1 MPRPDGRRAAGT
13 PTIERDG
20 IVMKTYTRRTLALAS
35 ALLLGTAAC
44 TDVTTPPKSTVTSE
58 NIFNDPSSYRAY
70 MAKLYAG
77 LAVTGQQG
85 PAGRGDIQGIDE
97 GFSQYVRLYWQ
108 MQELPTDE
116 AVIAWGDAGVQEL
129 NTQIWSSSNQ
139 FLVAMYYRIYFQ
151 VVHANEFL
159 RETTDEKLAGRSN
172 TTDALRAEIAQYRA
186 EARFLRALSYWHGI
200 DLFGDIPL
208 VREDV
213 PLNAPPPPQATRAEV
228 YNFIV
233 SELNEIRTQLPAPAS
248 TQYGR
253 AGRAAADMLLAKV
266 QLNAQVYTGTP
277 RWTEARTAAEN
288 VINGGGYSLDDV
300 YLDMFLADNHTSPEI
315 IFAVTQDGQN
325 TRSFGGTTFLA
336 HASVGGDMNAAS
348 FGLNGGWWGL
358 RARPELV
365 AQFPGGAASMDR
377 RASSVFFTQNQSVA
391 ITDLLAFQQG
401 VGVPK
406 YRNVTKNG
414 TPGSDLEFVDTDYP
428 MFRLADAYLIYAEA
442 VLRGGGGSQGQAL
455 TYVNALRQRA
465 YGNMSGNIGAAD
477 LTLDFILAERAREL
491 YWEGHRRQDLI
502 RYNRFTTNGVW
513 VFKGGV
519 QAGRTTEAFRNLY
532 PLPASEL
539 VANRNLKQNQGYGD

>member
-1 MPRPDGRRAAGT
+1 
-13 PTIERDG
+13 
-20 IVMKTYTRRTLALAS
+20 MKTYTRTTLALAS

-44 TDVTTPPKSTVTSE
+44 TDITTPPKSTVTSE
-58 NIFNDPSSYRAY
+58 NIFNDPNSYRAY
-70 MAKLYAG
+70 LAKLYAG
-77 LAVTGQQG
+77 LAVSGQQG
-85 PAGRGDIQGIDE
+85 PAGREDIRGIDE
-97 GFSQYVRLYWQ
+97 GFSQYLRLYWQ

-116 AVIAWGDAGVQEL
+116 AVIAWNDAGVQEL

-151 VVHANEFL
+151 VAHANEFL
-159 RETTDEKLAGRSN
+159 RETTDEKVAPRPG

-208 VREDV
+208 VREDYA
-213 PLNAPPPPQATRAEV
+213 LNSPPPPQATRAEI

-233 SELNEIRTQLPAPAS
+233 SELTEIRTQLPAPGA

-266 QLNAQVYTGTP
+266 YLNAQVYTGTP
-277 RWTEARTAAEN
+277 RWTEARTAAEA
-288 VINGGGYSLDDV
+288 VINGGGYALDDV

-315 IFAVTQDGQN
+315 IFAITQDGQN
-325 TRSFGGTTFLA
+325 TRSFGGVSFLA
-336 HASVGGDMNAAS
+336 HASVGGDMPPAAY
-348 FGLNGGWWGL
+348 GLNGGWWGL
-358 RARPELV
+358 RLRPELV
-365 AQFPGGAASMDR
+365 SMFPGGAASADR
-377 RASSVFFTQNQSVA
+377 RASSVWFTNNQSVG
-391 ITDLLAFQQG
+391 ITDLLNFQQG
-401 VGVPK
+401 LGSPK
-406 YRNVTKNG
+406 FRNVRKDG
-414 TPGSDLEFVDTDYP
+414 TPGSDLEFVDTDFP

-442 VLRGGGGSQGQAL
+442 VLRGGGGSTGQAL

-465 YGNMSGNIGAAD
+465 YGSNAGNITGAE
-477 LTLDFILAERAREL
+477 LTLDLVLSERAREL

-539 VANRNLKQNQGYGD
+539 VANRNLQQNEGYGD